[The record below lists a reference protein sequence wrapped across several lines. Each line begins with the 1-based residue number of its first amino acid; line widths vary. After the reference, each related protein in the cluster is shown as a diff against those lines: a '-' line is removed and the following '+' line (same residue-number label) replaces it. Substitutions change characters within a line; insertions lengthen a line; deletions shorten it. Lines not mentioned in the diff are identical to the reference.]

1 MNGYKIQGYAIHVA
15 GPFHRWFFRVLA
27 RYVTRTPEVY
37 GCFFPWGIYVREE
50 YKDAQWL
57 LRHEIQHAKQCAR
70 DGFVVYWLNTFFYI
84 WKYGYVHSPYEVE
97 ARAAQSAD

>member
-1 MNGYKIQGYAIHVA
+1 MTVNGFHIHVA
-15 GPFHRWFFRVLA
+15 GRFHKWFFRLLA

-37 GCFFPWGIYVREE
+37 GCYFPWGIYVVEE

-57 LRHEIQHAKQCAR
+57 VRHEIAHAKQRAR
-70 DGFVVYWLNTFFYI
+70 DGFVAYWLKTFWFI
-84 WKYGYVHSPYEVE
+84 WKYGYVYSPYEIE